1 MVEEAKKGSLWSN
14 DEFIKLQHLS
24 GANNDRLNRIGDLVQ
39 FWEQKKDALQRL
51 IVKKNLPFK
60 WVIKSLS

>member
-14 DEFIKLQHLS
+14 DDFIKLQNMS

-60 WVIKSLS
+60 